1 MSDPDRNEEL
11 ARYTSQ
17 WLDRDEGDGAGQPS
31 HPLRATMDESAEARI
46 ADLQVVDALL
56 GSQSP
61 RAADER
67 EARIAR
73 VVRAIREPERVA
85 RPTTARSLRAWR
97 TGLAVAATLLVSC
110 SLLWL
115 LSPGESRASVVLKE
129 IGRVSLEPHDRV
141 YTLKHVGSR
150 PGERPQRE
158 GSLYLRGH
166 EGLVVV
172 CDEGILGCNAAEC
185 WFVPSNGPVVV
196 AENFDW
202 IISSSIREKRE
213 LELLKA
219 ISVESRRAPLVQ
231 LSAVVALVR
240 QDYDVAL
247 ESAASPGRDPMEVL
261 VGRLRARGPSDLPDT
276 IRIWSRADSRI
287 IHRAEFSWGSE
298 EARTNRLVLELT
310 ERGPVPSDWYTHERH
325 HPADRPVRHISP
337 DG

>member
-1 MSDPDRNEEL
+1 MSNPDRNEEL
-11 ARYTSQ
+11 ARYTSE
-17 WLDRDEGDGAGQPS
+17 WLDRDDGDGAGQPRQ
-31 HPLRATMDESAEARI
+31 PFRGTLDESAEARI

-56 GSQSP
+56 ASQSP

-73 VVRAIREPERVA
+73 VVRAIREPA
-85 RPTTARSLRAWR
+85 RPARPATARRPRAWR

-110 SLLWL
+110 GLLWL
-115 LSPGESRASVVLKE
+115 LSSGESRASVVLRE

-141 YTLKHVGSR
+141 YTLRHVGSR

-158 GSLYLRGH
+158 GSLYLRGR
-166 EGLVVV
+166 EGLVVA
-172 CDEGILGCNAAEC
+172 CDEGILGSNAAEC
-185 WFVPSNGPVVV
+185 WFVPPSGPVVV
-196 AENFDW
+196 AESFDW
-202 IISSSIREKRE
+202 IISSSIHEKRE

-231 LSAVVALVR
+231 LSAVVALMR
-240 QDYDVAL
+240 QAYDVAL
-247 ESAASPGRDPMEVL
+247 ESATGPGGDPEEVL
-261 VGRLRARGPSDLPDT
+261 VGRLRPRGASDLPDT

-287 IHRAEFSWGSE
+287 IHRAEFSWGSA
-298 EARTNRLVLELT
+298 EALTSRLVLELT

-325 HPADRPVRHISP
+325 HPADRPVRRISP